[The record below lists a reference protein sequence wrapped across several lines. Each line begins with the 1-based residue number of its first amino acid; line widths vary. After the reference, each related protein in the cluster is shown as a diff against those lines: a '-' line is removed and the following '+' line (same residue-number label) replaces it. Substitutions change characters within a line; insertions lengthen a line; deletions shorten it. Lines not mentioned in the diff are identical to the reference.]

1 MTQKDISANG
11 AYARLKSGNEAFVKS
26 SKNDGDISPE
36 LRKDLCDNGQ
46 FPYAVVLTCSD
57 SRVVPEH
64 IFTCGL
70 GEIFVVRVA
79 GNVVN
84 DSQLA
89 SVVYSADHL
98 KSKLVVVL
106 GHTHCGAVSA
116 TIQGGAHGCV
126 SGITDKIA
134 TAIKDEKDDYK
145 ACKLNVEASIN
156 TLINNDEVKS
166 LIENHGVKVVGGIYN
181 IDTGVVDFFE

>member
-1 MTQKDISANG
+1 MTQKEISASD
-11 AYARLKSGNEAFVKS
+11 AFLRLKSGNEAYIKS
-26 SKNDGDISPE
+26 SKSEGDISPE

-64 IFTCGL
+64 IFNCGL

-79 GNVVN
+79 GNVVG

-89 SVVYSADHL
+89 SIVYSADHL
-98 KSKLVVVL
+98 KSKLIVVL
-106 GHTHCGAVSA
+106 GHTHCGAIAA

-126 SGITDKIA
+126 SDITDKIA
-134 TAIKDEKDDYK
+134 LAIKNEKDGYK
-145 ACKLNVEASIN
+145 ACKLNVEAGIEKLTSNPEI
-156 TLINNDEVKS
+156 KS
-166 LIENHGVKVVGGIYN
+166 LIDNQGVEVVGGVYN
-181 IDTGVVDFFE
+181 IDTGIVDFL